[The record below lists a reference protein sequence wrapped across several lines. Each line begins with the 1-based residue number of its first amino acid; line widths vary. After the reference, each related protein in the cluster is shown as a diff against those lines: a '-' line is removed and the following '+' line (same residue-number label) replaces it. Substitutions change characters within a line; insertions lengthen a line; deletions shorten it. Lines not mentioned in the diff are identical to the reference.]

1 MSRRPLASRVTWGM
15 AAVAAL
21 SALVLACAAAI
32 TACFLW
38 EAQARHDLADATETL
53 SGAIKREAHEERL
66 TLEAAAAEAFRESA
80 VPGDR
85 QEVWAGSRLVAAA
98 GAGPLIGVDPAGA
111 ASSAWI
117 VATRRL
123 PGGLVLVV
131 GTPADQGRR
140 ALRVFAFSLLFAS
153 PLCLAVAFWVGR
165 AVARRTTRPLLDL
178 QARIRGLRPLEP
190 LPPAADADAS
200 AEVADLEDAFRALWG
215 RLEDT
220 VRREREF
227 AANASHE
234 LRMPLARIRLLAER
248 ARPAAAGEGRLA
260 LDAQVQEVDRLV
272 RLVESLLV
280 LSRDASAGVP
290 RGEAVNVADVARR
303 VAGRVLDG
311 RRGDCAFPDEALVRG
326 DEDLIEI
333 AVQNLLDNARKF
345 AAGEEPVRATLT
357 DGAGRVRLEVTT
369 PGAHIA
375 AAQCERLFDRFYR
388 APDARAQRDGYGL
401 GLALARHVARLH
413 GGDVR
418 CVSPEAEDAR
428 FALELPAWSADV
440 TRRG

>member
-1 MSRRPLASRVTWGM
+1 M
-15 AAVAAL
+15 
-21 SALVLACAAAI
+21 
-32 TACFLW
+32 
-38 EAQARHDLADATETL
+38 
-53 SGAIKREAHEERL
+53 
-66 TLEAAAAEAFRESA
+66 
-80 VPGDR
+80 
-85 QEVWAGSRLVAAA
+85 
-98 GAGPLIGVDPAGA
+98 

-123 PGGLVLVV
+123 PDGLVLVV

-357 DGAGRVRLEVTT
+357 DGAGSASVCSTVSTAPPTPARSATATGWAWPWPATWRACTAAT
-369 PGAHIA
+369 CDACHRKRRTRASPSSCRPGA
-375 AAQCERLFDRFYR
+375 R
-388 APDARAQRDGYGL
+388 
-401 GLALARHVARLH
+401 
-413 GGDVR
+413 
-418 CVSPEAEDAR
+418 
-428 FALELPAWSADV
+428 
-440 TRRG
+440 T